1 MSRHS
6 RKPPQAPY
14 FNFRAVAYKSMPK
27 AFKSF
32 LGLVRVSEGQRK
44 SHAISAAISTE
55 PLFFFPDRLYSRPGQ
70 RVKPAA
76 DQTEPPPFLTVFRH
90 ILHNIP
96 RLAVKKA
103 ADFT

>member
-55 PLFFFPDRLYSRPGQ
+55 PLFFFPDRLYSGPAQ
-70 RVKPAA
+70 RVKLAA
-76 DQTEPPPFLTVFRH
+76 DQTEPPPCCL
-90 ILHNIP
+90 
-96 RLAVKKA
+96 LALSTKNKSISLPNVSEISC
-103 ADFT
+103 